1 MMILLCEVKL
11 MEFVVFSEIM
21 YVIFNWVFFSLGF
34 KYSLRFLELCKST
47 GNVWLPVV
55 HLLAMISIMC
65 KSKRITLLILRTIH
79 ETMMIFNVMYV
90 NRKLYYVFCY

>member
-34 KYSLRFLELCKST
+34 KYSLRFLELCKS
-47 GNVWLPVV
+47 
-55 HLLAMISIMC
+55 
-65 KSKRITLLILRTIH
+65 KRITLLILGTFH
-79 ETMMIFNVMYV
+79 EAMMIFNVMYV
-90 NRKLYYVFCY
+90 NRKL

>member
-1 MMILLCEVKL
+1 MMILLYEAKL

-21 YVIFNWVFFSLGF
+21 YVIVNWVFFLGL

-47 GNVWLPVV
+47 GNVWLPMV

-65 KSKRITLLILRTIH
+65 KSKRITLLILRTFH
-79 ETMMIFNVMYV
+79 EAMMIFNVMYV
-90 NRKLYYVFCY
+90 NRKL